1 MIARPSTMPTVAPNA
16 CRVRARMMPVIEVAA
31 SAAKLATTVSARPA
45 SITGRRPKRS
55 DSVPSTSCE
64 TAMPSRNSE
73 SVSCTV
79 PAPAPSVTISAG
91 IAGARMLSE
100 SGPTDVAP
108 ISSASRR
115 QGCSSEWTDPPAC
128 ATGLPCARSGS
139 STERP
144 CGGFEPGPRL
154 GGDERRQSCRN
165 GGVIAVEPRGLVGGH
180 QLRLDQA
187 AVDRREASGSR
198 TRSSASRRRRSCVSL
213 TSTRFSMRMP

>member
-1 MIARPSTMPTVAPNA
+1 M
-16 CRVRARMMPVIEVAA
+16 RATISPVIEVAA

-64 TAMPSRNSE
+64 IAMPSRNSE

-79 PAPAPSVTISAG
+79 PAPAPSVTIRPG

-100 SGPTDVAP
+100 SGPTAVDRR
-108 ISSASRR
+108 SAARAAR
-115 QGCSSEWTDPPAC
+115 QGCSSRVDDRCRAC
-128 ATGLPCARSGS
+128 RDRLALRAGPDQARSGLVAAS
-139 STERP
+139 SQARVSAATSGVSLARNARVI
-144 CGGFEPGPRL
+144 GVEPG
-154 GGDERRQSCRN
+154 D
-165 GGVIAVEPRGLVGGH
+165 LVGGH

-187 AVDRREASGSR
+187 AVDRREASASR
-198 TRSSASRRRRSCVSL
+198 TRSAASRRPRSSASI